1 MSFNVAQLFCI
12 ATSAARTAVLSK
24 TGSPSEMA
32 HFQNLFM
39 RNIFAFFHIFQN
51 FIDRKFYQTRISAI
65 FQRIGN
71 IHGKTSKRH
80 EKTLLPGDLQRFA
93 TRFFAVNGLWRT
105 VCNTLK

>member
-1 MSFNVAQLFCI
+1 
-12 ATSAARTAVLSK
+12 
-24 TGSPSEMA
+24 
-32 HFQNLFM
+32 M

-51 FIDRKFYQTRISAI
+51 FIDKKFYQTRISAI

-105 VCNTLK
+105 VCSTLK